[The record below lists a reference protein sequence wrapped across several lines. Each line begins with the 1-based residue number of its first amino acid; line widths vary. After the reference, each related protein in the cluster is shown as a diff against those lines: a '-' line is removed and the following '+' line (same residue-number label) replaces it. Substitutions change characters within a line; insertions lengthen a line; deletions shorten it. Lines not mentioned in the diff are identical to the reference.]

1 MRRFGFTL
9 IEMLMVMIVL
19 GLLATIAVMK
29 YIDLRNTAR
38 TAALAGD
45 FRAVTVGVMNY
56 FADREE
62 WPPESGPGQVPTGL
76 ATYLPGGLNDTFDR
90 PEYSLDY
97 ENLTVDSVPLI
108 GVSVTSND
116 ARLMAKFIQT
126 FSTKAPFFLNGG
138 KLTYL
143 IHGPGGFF

>member
-1 MRRFGFTL
+1 
-9 IEMLMVMIVL
+9 MVMIVL
-19 GLLATIAVMK
+19 GLLAAIALLK

-45 FRAVTVGVMNY
+45 FRAVTVAVVNY
-56 FADREE
+56 YADHEV
-62 WPPESGPGQVPTGL
+62 WPPESAPGQVPTGL
-76 ATYLPGGLNDTFDR
+76 AGYLPGGLNDTFDR

-97 ENLTVDSVPLI
+97 ENLSVDPIPLI
-108 GVSVTSND
+108 GVSVVSTDS
-116 ARLMAKFIQT
+116 RLMAKFVQT